1 MTEISF
7 ARLFSFSAAILLFL
21 SVDPLGRPP
30 CLQDGSV
37 SVDVLDCCCMSI
49 IDGGHAND
57 EAADGHVFA
66 AAQAL
71 SALFIL
77 SLEIQA

>member
-7 ARLFSFSAAILLFL
+7 ARLFSFSTVILLFL
-21 SVDPLGRPP
+21 SVDPLCWPP

-57 EAADGHVFA
+57 EAADGHFFA
-66 AAQAL
+66 AARAL

-77 SLEIQA
+77 SLEIQP